1 MAALPESSRSCKKMN
16 SGVKDKE
23 SAKWSTI
30 SRMEQNNKTGG
41 IRKRKVTE
49 PRQETHQ
56 IIRNGNLERV

>member
-1 MAALPESSRSCKKMN
+1 MN